1 MGGQS
6 KGAVHG
12 GLTSHHMAVVVVLLH
27 EIEEG
32 NKWGVLQKRQVL
44 KQSSRRALLP
54 RRE

>member
-12 GLTSHHMAVVVVLLH
+12 GLTSHHMAVVVVPLH

-32 NKWGVLQKRQVL
+32 NKWGVLQKSQVQ
-44 KQSSRRALLP
+44 KQWSQQAPLSRR
-54 RRE
+54 E